1 MLSCAARTED
11 ARLRRW
17 VGLQIVRMMR
27 AFEEE
32 DEVKKLVSRTLG
44 CSDWK
49 VGREEDGVDGDPG
62 GGLSMLTI
70 EELDDKDKEKEMASS
85 IEEVIKFTTDKDLID
100 SVQFVCAEGNIAR
113 KNFIADIDAF
123 CIM

>member
-1 MLSCAARTED
+1 MST
-11 ARLRRW
+11 
-17 VGLQIVRMMR
+17 
-27 AFEEE
+27 
-32 DEVKKLVSRTLG
+32 
-44 CSDWK
+44 
-49 VGREEDGVDGDPG
+49 
-62 GGLSMLTI
+62 LTI
-70 EELDDKDKEKEMASS
+70 EEFDDKDKEKEMASS